1 MKAEQLRKSILQLA
15 IQGKLV
21 PQNPADEPASVLLE
35 RIRAEKQR
43 LIKEGKIKKDK
54 GDSVIFKGDDNCYY
68 EKMGSEVKNITDEID
83 FDLPDG
89 WAFARIN
96 SLFFIQTGA
105 SFKKEQAT
113 SDFTQ
118 TRILR
123 GGNILQGEYR
133 FFEND
138 IFVDSKLIQDSIIL
152 KNNDLITPAVTSIEN
167 IGKLA
172 RIEKDYEDVTAGGFV
187 FIVRPCYNSDIF
199 AKYMLYALQSSY
211 FNKQLKSITKKSG
224 QAFYNLGK
232 ERFIQLIIPIP
243 PLNEQVRIVESI
255 EQFTPLIAEYDK
267 LEQQATKLDGEIY
280 DKLKKSILQYAIQ
293 GKLVPQDSNDEAA
306 AVLLERIRAE
316 KKAQLGKKY
325 VESYIY
331 KGDDNC
337 YYEHING
344 KDVDITEEIP
354 YDLPNGWE
362 WTKLKNIV
370 FNIADIDHKM
380 PSTVEN
386 GIPYISPLNFIKGN
400 KIDFVNAKKIS
411 VNDYIDLSKK
421 CKPIKGDI
429 IFPRYGTI
437 GIIRTV
443 DVDID
448 FLVSYSCATI
458 KPNQTWA
465 ITEILYYF
473 LNSPWIQVN
482 QINKYINKTTQPN
495 IGLNSIKEFLFPI
508 PPLAEQKRIVE
519 KIDEIF
525 AKL

>member
-21 PQNPADEPASVLLE
+21 PQDPSDEPASVLLE
-35 RIRAEKQR
+35 RIRAEKHS
-43 LIKEGKIKKDK
+43 LIKQGKIKKDK

-68 EKMGSEVKNITDEID
+68 EKTGSEVKNITGEID

-255 EQFTPLIAEYDK
+255 EQFTPLIKEYDK
-267 LEQQATKLDGEIY
+267 LEQRATKLDDEIY

-293 GKLVPQDSNDEAA
+293 GKLVPQDSNDKPA

-337 YYEHING
+337 YYEKVGSETKN
-344 KDVDITEEIP
+344 ITDEIP
-354 YDLPNGWE
+354 FDMPDHWE
-362 WTKLKNIV
+362 WIRVGNLFQHNTGKALNSSNTKGTKRQYITTSNLYWDYFKLDSLREMLFTDEEVEKCSLK
-370 FNIADIDHKM
+370 K
-380 PSTVEN
+380 
-386 GIPYISPLNFIKGN
+386 
-400 KIDFVNAKKIS
+400 
-411 VNDYIDLSKK
+411 NDLLV
-421 CKPIKGDI
+421 CEGGDI
-429 IFPRYGTI
+429 GRAAIWHNDIPMCIQNHIHRLRAYEAVEVYFYYYAFYLYKYSGLIGGKGI
-437 GIIRTV
+437 GI
-443 DVDID
+443 
-448 FLVSYSCATI
+448 
-458 KPNQTWA
+458 Q
-465 ITEILYYF
+465 
-473 LNSPWIQVN
+473 
-482 QINKYINKTTQPN
+482 
-495 IGLNSIKEFLFPI
+495 GLSSNALAKLLFPL
-508 PPLAEQKRIVE
+508 PPLQEQKRIVE
-519 KIDEIF
+519 EIKTIFSKIKDEN
-525 AKL
+525 

>member
-21 PQNPADEPASVLLE
+21 PQDPADEPASVLLE

-68 EKMGSEVKNITDEID
+68 EKTGSEVKNITDEID

-105 SFKKEQAT
+105 SFKNEQAT

-123 GGNILQGEYR
+123 GGNILQGEFR

-255 EQFTPLIAEYDK
+255 EQFTPLIKEYDK
-267 LEQQATKLDGEIY
+267 LEQQATKLYSEIY

-293 GKLVPQDSNDEAA
+293 GKLVPQDSNDEPA

-316 KKAQLGKKY
+316 KKVQLGKKY

-344 KDVDITEEIP
+344 KDVDITEEVP
-354 YDLPNGWE
+354 YELPMGWE
-362 WTKLKNIV
+362 WTRV
-370 FNIADIDHKM
+370 SNIADVRDGTHNTPKYVSHGYPLVTSKNLI
-380 PSTVEN
+380 N
-386 GIPYISPLNFIKGN
+386 G
-400 KIDFVNAKKIS
+400 KIDFLTAKLIS
-411 VNDYIDLSKK
+411 KDDLIEINKRSNVDNGDILFAMIGSIGNPVKVLKNREFAIKNMALFKPILPKMGMDYIYLFL
-421 CKPIKGDI
+421 
-429 IFPRYGTI
+429 IFI
-437 GIIRTV
+437 Q
-443 DVDID
+443 D
-448 FLVSYSCATI
+448 FMRKQAAGGVQQFVSL
-458 KPNQTWA
+458 N
-465 ITEILYYF
+465 F
-473 LNSPWIQVN
+473 LRN
-482 QINKYINKTTQPN
+482 Y
-495 IGLNSIKEFLFPI
+495 LFPL